1 MKNLI
6 ITLFAVIAM
15 SITSFTFAA
24 EQPIGVMEN
33 TKNDSICENRIEK
46 IIDNAIK
53 KHSDNIANKNDTIE
67 IMEAAEEILAIIG
80 VFGMPFIMVIFIVA
94 ISMKNN
100 TRRRQIK
107 YDMVNKAIE
116 HGYQLPE
123 YVFLDE
129 EKSNKKKNS
138 INVIISLI
146 SVGLVCIVYGII
158 NGYTDLAILAII
170 PLLIGGG
177 QLAVLIFENRKNR
190 KSEKDNNTAENGN
203 AE

>member
-6 ITLFAVIAM
+6 IALFAVIAM
-15 SITSFTFAA
+15 SITSLTFAA
-24 EQPIGVMEN
+24 EPIGVMEN
-33 TKNDSICENRIEK
+33 TNNDSICENRIET

-53 KHSDNIANKNDTIE
+53 KHSDNIANDNDTIE
-67 IMEAAEEILAIIG
+67 IMEAAGEILAIIG
-80 VFGMPFIMVIFIVA
+80 VFGMPVIMVIFIVA

-129 EKSNKKKNS
+129 EKSNKKKNPM
-138 INVIISLI
+138 NVIISLI

-158 NGYTDLAILAII
+158 KGYTDLAILAII
-170 PLLIGGG
+170 PLLIGCG

>member
-6 ITLFAVIAM
+6 VALFAVIAM

-24 EQPIGVMEN
+24 EPIGVMKN
-33 TKNDSICENRIEK
+33 TNNDSICENRIET

-53 KHSDNIANKNDTIE
+53 KHSNNIANENDTIE
-67 IMEAAEEILAIIG
+67 IMEAAGEILAIIG
-80 VFGMPFIMVIFIVA
+80 VFGMPVIMVIFIVA

-129 EKSNKKKNS
+129 EKSNKKKNPM
-138 INVIISLI
+138 NVIISLI
-146 SVGLVCIVYGII
+146 SVGLVCIVYGKIK
-158 NGYTDLAILAII
+158 GYTDLAILAII
-170 PLLIGGG
+170 PLLIGCG

>member
-6 ITLFAVIAM
+6 VALFAVIAM

-24 EQPIGVMEN
+24 EPIGVMEN
-33 TKNDSICENRIEK
+33 TNNDSICENRIET

-53 KHSDNIANKNDTIE
+53 KHSDNIANENDTIE
-67 IMEAAEEILAIIG
+67 IMEAAGEILAIIG
-80 VFGMPFIMVIFIVA
+80 VFGMPVIMVIFIVA

-129 EKSNKKKNS
+129 EKSNKKKNPM
-138 INVIISLI
+138 NVIISLI
-146 SVGLVCIVYGII
+146 SVGLVCIVYGKIK
-158 NGYTDLAILAII
+158 GYTDLAILAII
-170 PLLIGGG
+170 PLLIGCG

-190 KSEKDNNTAENGN
+190 KSEKDNNKAENGN